1 MTVRRWRVAFA
12 GSGVLCLLA
21 AGVFFHGVESRIK
34 VCNALPGPAEAIV
47 YFNQAPSWPAFLKRL
62 WGYESAGKDAHYV
75 SAQTGP
81 IKAGQCE
88 TLVSEHYGFVRNAHA
103 YFFGVSAAAQL
114 KHIYDVTDPT
124 LSFGEGFHGSFDMA
138 AIAKSGQLPKTVK
151 TFSPAD
157 PGKALPGFTRITFD
171 DGAEYTQ
178 VMSVLETQI
187 SRGEIADQD
196 VETELRNA
204 RQLKAALKRWDRY
217 RYKTSEDDWPFTLG
231 VRTSDENSR
240 LRLGVQVTSNGGTK
254 AVYRTPLKR
263 GDWIVHVAGV
273 PVFHEKDMY
282 AALAAHGR
290 AHGIDESFPV
300 IIRRGDQV
308 LAFET
313 VYYFSE
319 AYYGRSKKDRE
330 MASKLGFAEA
340 AAVGAEVT
348 AICTAKK
355 AAQYACGG
363 GKLAVRLIS
372 WLADKKAPE
381 MGECPAFD
389 FQQCYFDNTQYVARL
404 MQMYPEEFKN
414 AGFVGMFV
422 PTTRV
427 MALGKLGVMNKV
439 LDGAKLAKI
448 RGLPKAVVAEMA
460 DAAIWETLRATPT
473 MSASQVAQNIKGE
486 LPFAAGIGFVTGILT
501 KSRR

>member
-1 MTVRRWRVAFA
+1 MTVRRVGTAFA
-12 GSGVLCLLA
+12 GAGMLCLLVA
-21 AGVFFHGVESRIK
+21 SMHFYGVQSRIK

-47 YFNQAPSWPAFLKRL
+47 YFNEAPSWPVFLERL
-62 WGYESAGKDAHYV
+62 WGYASTGKDAHYV
-75 SAQTGP
+75 SAETGL
-81 IKAGQCE
+81 IDAGHCK
-88 TLVSEHYGFVRNAHA
+88 TLVSDHYGFVRNAHA
-103 YFFGVSAAAQL
+103 YFFGGSSAAQL
-114 KHIYDVTDPT
+114 KHIYDVAEPV
-124 LSFGEGFHGSFDMA
+124 LNFGEGYQGSFDMT
-138 AIAKSGQLPKTVK
+138 AIAQSGRLPETVQS
-151 TFSPAD
+151 FSPAD
-157 PGKALPGFTRITFD
+157 PEKALPEFTRITFD
-171 DGAEYTQ
+171 NGAEYVQ
-178 VMSVLETQI
+178 VMSVPETLI
-187 SRGEIADQD
+187 LRGGIAAED

-204 RQLKAALKRWDRY
+204 RQLKAALERWDRY
-217 RYKTSEDDWPFTLG
+217 RYKTSEKDWPFTLG

-240 LRLGVQVTSNGGTK
+240 LRLGIQVTSYGGTK
-254 AVYRTPLKR
+254 PVYRTPLKK
-263 GDWIVHVAGV
+263 GDWIVHVAGH

-290 AHGIDESFPV
+290 AHGIDETFPV

-313 VYYFSE
+313 VYFFSE
-319 AYYGRSKKDRE
+319 EHYGRSKKDRE

-348 AICTAKK
+348 AICAAKK
-355 AAQYACGG
+355 ATQYACGG
-363 GKLAVRLIS
+363 GKLAVRVIS
-372 WLADKKAPE
+372 WLADKKAPD
-381 MGECPAFD
+381 MGACPAFD

-422 PTTRV
+422 PTTRLI
-427 MALGKLGVMNKV
+427 ALGKLGVMNKV

-460 DAAIWETLRATPT
+460 DAAIWETLRATP
-473 MSASQVAQNIKGE
+473 MMDASHVARNIKSE
-486 LPFAAGIGFVTGILT
+486 LPFAAGIGFVTGMLS